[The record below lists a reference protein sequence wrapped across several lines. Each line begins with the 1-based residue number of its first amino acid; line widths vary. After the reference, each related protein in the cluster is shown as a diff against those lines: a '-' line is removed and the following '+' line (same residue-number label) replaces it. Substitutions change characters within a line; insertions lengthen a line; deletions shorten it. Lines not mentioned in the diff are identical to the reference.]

1 MGLERAE
8 HLRAGFME
16 LAGLT
21 GLGTLAGL
29 LAAFIAG
36 RSLYRIL
43 DAVPET
49 PPGPRWVGA
58 VDLSLLAML
67 IALGVA
73 ALGAILAQRTADS
86 ADTSELLRH
95 GE

>member
-1 MGLERAE
+1 
-8 HLRAGFME
+8 
-16 LAGLT
+16 
-21 GLGTLAGL
+21 L